1 MRPDRTIVLLFC
13 AILALLAVLFLCW
26 PQTSFSATEKRA
38 LQGRPKFGFAKLTSG
53 KLSGEIEDWYADQFP
68 GREGLVA
75 LQSLTQ
81 ILAGQQQNNG
91 VLLGANGQLA
101 RWDWGGET
109 PTDRIDQSRL
119 QAACRGI
126 CRAAEATRLP
136 TVFLFPSRNIDVTEA
151 AFNYPNLTGEEI
163 RQALAETLSAVNV
176 ADVTPV
182 LRERYEAGED
192 VIFRTDHHWTALGA
206 YYAYCEVMRAFGR
219 ESEILPLDFYRETV
233 VTGGFGGSY
242 RARGGM
248 PFVAKEPISV
258 FSGGDDGDYSI
269 TADGKK
275 LSGFYSIPQE
285 GEIGYELFLDGT
297 HDVVTIEK
305 PGEARPRLVVFKDSF
320 ANSLAPFLARHFN
333 LVLLNLSSAKKD
345 FTNLSEISREYGADA
360 VLVVYSVFNL
370 LSTNTA
376 ARFQ

>member
-13 AILALLAVLFLCW
+13 VILALLAVLFLCW
-26 PQTSFSATEKRA
+26 PQTSFSIAEKRA

-75 LQSLTQ
+75 LQSMTQ
-81 ILAGQQQNNG
+81 ILAGQKQNNG
-91 VLLGANGQLA
+91 ILLGANGQLA
-101 RWDWGGET
+101 RWDLGGET
-109 PTDRIDQSRL
+109 PTDRIDQTRL

-126 CRAAEATRLP
+126 CRAAETIQVP
-136 TVFLFPSRNIDVTEA
+136 TVFLFPSRSIDVAEA
-151 AFNYPNLTGEEI
+151 AFDYPNLTGEEI
-163 RQALAETLSAVNV
+163 RQTLAAELSGVNF

-182 LRERYEAGED
+182 LRERYEAGEN

-258 FSGGDDGDYSI
+258 FSGDDEDAYSI
-269 TADGKK
+269 TADGKQ
-275 LSGFYSIPQE
+275 LSGFYSIPKK

-305 PGEARPRLVVFKDSF
+305 PGEERPRLAVFKDSF
-320 ANSLAPFLARHFN
+320 ANALAPFLARHFD

-345 FTNLSEISREYGADA
+345 FTNLSEMACEYGADD

-370 LSTNTA
+370 LSNNVA